1 MKSLNF
7 EIIKNYKE
15 IYNKDKNNKIIEN
28 AITKNGINKVCIN
41 NDVVKRN
48 RNLFNIELPKSK
60 IYDQK
65 YSSRCWLHAGINL
78 IKNNVA
84 DNLNLKEENYALSI
98 NFLCFLDKLEK
109 SNSMYERILANEKF
123 DLKEELNKDYLKHA
137 VYEGGYFE
145 YFRSL
150 VNKYG
155 IVPETI
161 MPDVESSLYSEQLSR
176 LFNEKVK
183 KDIFCLLSLKK
194 NNAIDKLRKEKN
206 KMLEENYNILAKCLG
221 DLPVKFTYEY
231 KDKEDKYVIIKDIT
245 PKEFAE
251 KYLTINLN
259 DLVGISNLPM
269 FNKEYKKLYRK
280 KYSENII
287 EDCTIEFINLPVEVL
302 KDLALHQ
309 LKDNMPVYFG
319 CDMKK
324 MRDNDLGIMDAE
336 LYNYKD
342 VFNFELLSKEEALNL
357 YDINYQHVMLIT
369 GVHVVDD
376 KIIRWKVE
384 DSYGDKVHKDGYYI
398 LNDNFFND
406 FVIQV
411 IIDKKYLSKEQLKL
425 FKQEPILFEMDDPF

>member
-1 MKSLNF
+1 MKDLRLENIES
-7 EIIKNYKE
+7 YKKS
-15 IYNKDKNNKIIEN
+15 YNKDKNNKIIEN
-28 AITKNGINKVCIN
+28 AITKNGINKVCLN
-41 NDVVKRN
+41 HEVVKMSRN
-48 RNLFNIELPKSK
+48 IFNIELPKSK

-65 YSSRCWLHAGINL
+65 ESQRCWIHAGVNL

-98 NFLCFLDKLEK
+98 NYLCFLDKLEK
-109 SNSMYERILANEKF
+109 SNSMYERIIENDNF
-123 DLKEELNKDYLKHA
+123 NIKEEIDNDYLKHA
-137 VYEGGYFE
+137 VFEGGYFE

-161 MPDVESSLYSEQLSR
+161 MPDVESSLHSEQLSR
-176 LFNEKVK
+176 LFKEKVK
-183 KDIFCLLSLKK
+183 KDVLTLIELKK
-194 NNAIDKLRKEKN
+194 ISTIEELRKEKE
-206 KMLEENYNILAKCLG
+206 KMLEENYTILAKCLG

-231 KDKEDKYVIIKDIT
+231 KDKDGKYIIIKDIT
-245 PKEFAE
+245 PKEFAD
-251 KYLTINLN
+251 KYLDINLN

-269 FNKEYKKLYRK
+269 FNKEYNKLYSK

-287 EDCTIEFINLPVEVL
+287 ENGTIEFINMPIEVL
-302 KDLALHQ
+302 KELVVKQ

-324 MRDNDLGIMDAE
+324 MCENDLGIMDAE

-342 VFNFELLSKEEALNL
+342 VFKFELLTKEEALTL
-357 YDINYQHVMLIT
+357 YDIDYQHVMLIT
-369 GVHVVDD
+369 GVHIVDD

-384 DSYGDKVHKDGYYI
+384 DSYGDKTHKDGYYI
-398 LNDNFFND
+398 LNDNFFNN

-411 IIDKKYLSKEQLKL
+411 IIDKKHLSKEQLKI
-425 FKQEPILFEMDDPF
+425 FEQEPILFQMDAPF

>member
-1 MKSLNF
+1 MKNLDF
-7 EIIKNYKE
+7 KVIENYKE
-15 IYNKDKNNKIIEN
+15 IYNKDINNKIIEN
-28 AITKNGINKVCIN
+28 AITKNGINKVCLN
-41 NDVVKRN
+41 SDVIKRN
-48 RNLFNIELPKSK
+48 RNLFNIELPKTK

-65 YSSRCWLHAGINL
+65 DSSRCWIHAGINL
-78 IKNNVA
+78 IKNNIA

-98 NFLCFLDKLEK
+98 NYLSFLDKLEK
-109 SNSMYERILANEKF
+109 SNSMYERVIENDKFNLNE
-123 DLKEELNKDYLKHA
+123 EINKDYLKYG

-161 MPDVESSLYSEQLSR
+161 MPDVESSLHSQELSR

-183 KDIFCLLSLKK
+183 KDIFNLLDLKK
-194 NNAIDKLRKEKN
+194 NSVIDDLRKEKN

-221 DLPVKFTYEY
+221 DLPVKFNYEY
-231 KDKEDKYVIIKDIT
+231 KDKEDKYVIIKNIT
-245 PKEFAE
+245 PKEFAN

-259 DLVGISNLPM
+259 DLVSISNLPM
-269 FNKEYKKLYRK
+269 FNKEYNKLYRK

-287 EDCTIEFINLPVEVL
+287 EDCIIQFVNLPIEIL
-302 KDLALHQ
+302 KELAVKQ
-309 LKDNMPVYFG
+309 LKDNMPVIFG

-324 MRDNDLGIMDAE
+324 MRNNDLGIMDAE

-342 VFNFELLSKEEALNL
+342 VFKFELLSKEEALNL
-357 YDINYQHVMLIT
+357 YDISYEHVMLIT
-369 GVHVVDD
+369 GVHVVDN

-384 DSYGDKVHKDGYYI
+384 DSYGDKVHKDGYYV

-411 IIDKKYLSKEQLKL
+411 IIDKKYLSIEQLKL
-425 FKQEPILFEMDDPF
+425 FDQDPILFEMDDPF